1 MPDTLSRKSLSDE
14 VASRLQ
20 EKISLGHY
28 KPGDKLPIEPELM
41 KLFGVGRS
49 TIREAIRIL
58 VNAGFLNVRQGLG
71 TFVENAAGS
80 NEPFDQRLKRAR
92 IQEVDD
98 VRELLELKIAEK
110 AARNRTE
117 KDIRAMEK
125 HLANRKKAAGEG
137 RLEDCVEADI
147 QFHVS
152 VAEATKNQI
161 LADLY
166 RVISVHLKKGFLRLY
181 KDTDAFKGSQSL
193 HEKLLKAIV
202 AQNTTQASD
211 TAEKIVG
218 YKYSHNAKMNS

>member
-1 MPDTLSRKSLSDE
+1 MTDRLNRKSLSDE

-20 EKISLGHY
+20 EKISLGQY
-28 KPGDKLPIEPELM
+28 KAGDKLPIEPELM

-58 VNAGFLNVRQGLG
+58 VNAGFLDVRQGLG
-71 TFVENAAGS
+71 TFVKSAAAN

-92 IQEVDD
+92 IHEVDD

-117 KDIRAMEK
+117 KDIRTIEK
-125 HLANRKKAAGEG
+125 HLGNRKKAATEG

-147 QFHVS
+147 QFHIS

-181 KDTDAFKGSQSL
+181 KDTEAFKGSHPL

-202 AQNTTQASD
+202 AQNATQAGD
-211 TAEKIVG
+211 IAEKIIG
-218 YKYSHNAKMNS
+218 YKYGRP